1 MVSHVID
8 FVLVQQEPSHS
19 QALDR
24 GKTHFYMK
32 NNVGCIAF
40 NFEVI
45 RYKMLLD
52 LLNLSPGF
60 SRDAA
65 TPNLTPIQDNRS
77 D

>member
-8 FVLVQQEPSHS
+8 FVLVNQEPSHS
-19 QALDR
+19 EALDR
-24 GKTHFYMK
+24 GKTHFYK
-32 NNVGCIAF
+32 ENRVECIAF

-45 RYKMLLD
+45 RYKMLLY

-65 TPNLTPIQDNRS
+65 APNLTPIQDNTG